1 MIQIYKP
8 TPRVT
13 GTACSFSF
21 NNIDGNFYL
30 NLIKQASWNDQ
41 KKIGS
46 FSDNAQ
52 NPEKKVVVKLSKI
65 EVCGILDVIDNNRS
79 IDLFHNSEN
88 QKLGIKFSPYL
99 REDKQI
105 GYSLNVIK
113 TSKTQTTQPATSF
126 LIGFTFAEGRMVAEY
141 IKFGLGHIF
150 STERSEEIKNL
161 KNNKAK
167 SIDERKQKDKMQD
180 STEAPSPSEAS
191 SSSEDHEDLW

>member
-8 TPRVT
+8 TPRNT

-21 NNIDGNFYL
+21 NNLDGNFYL

-46 FSDNAQ
+46 FSENAQ

-65 EVCGILDVIDNNRS
+65 EVCGILDALDHNRTA
-79 IDLFHNSEN
+79 DFFHNSEN
-88 QKLGIKFSPYL
+88 QKLGIKFSPYI
-99 REDKQI
+99 REDKQV

-113 TSKTQTTQPATSF
+113 NSKTQTTQPAVSF
-126 LIGFTFAEGRMVAEY
+126 LIGFTFAEARLVAEY

-150 STERSEEIKNL
+150 STERSEEIKKL
-161 KNNKAK
+161 KNIKSKALE
-167 SIDERKQKDKMQD
+167 DRKQKDQV
-180 STEAPSPSEAS
+180 
-191 SSSEDHEDLW
+191 EDLTEEGNLSEQEDDLW